1 MADVDFRSLPP
12 RERYK
17 LIVSGVVPRP
27 IALVTSLG
35 TSGQVNAAPFSFFNA
50 VCNDPPALAVAVNH
64 PDEASLKDTARNI
77 KRMGEFVVNMV
88 DEALAP
94 QMNICEVEFAEGVS
108 ELAVAGLAHR
118 PSAQIATPWI
128 AEAPIA
134 FECKL
139 ANTVQIAPGKYLF
152 IGIAVHM
159 HIRDDLYDADRNYIH
174 AERARLVARMH
185 GAGGYARTS
194 DLFDMPRLS
203 PEEKLARF
211 GDRFALRE
219 P

>member
-1 MADVDFRSLPP
+1 
-12 RERYK
+12 
-17 LIVSGVVPRP
+17 
-27 IALVTSLG
+27 
-35 TSGQVNAAPFSFFNA
+35 
-50 VCNDPPALAVAVNH
+50 
-64 PDEASLKDTARNI
+64 
-77 KRMGEFVVNMV
+77 
-88 DEALAP
+88 
-94 QMNICEVEFAEGVS
+94 VEFAEGVS

-174 AERARLVARMH
+174 AERARLVSRMH

>member
-1 MADVDFRSLPP
+1 MADVDFRKLDA

-35 TSGQVNAAPFSFFNA
+35 ANGQVNAAPFSFFNA

-64 PDEASLKDTARNI
+64 PDEASLKDTAINI
-77 KRMGEFVVNMV
+77 KRTGEFVVNMV
-88 DEALAP
+88 DEAIAP
-94 QMNICEVEFAEGVS
+94 QMNVCEVEFAEGVS
-108 ELAVAGLAHR
+108 ELSAAGLTHR
-118 PSAQIATPWI
+118 ASAQIDTPWI

-139 ANTVQIAPGKYLF
+139 AQTVQLAPGKYLF

-159 HIRDDLYDADRNYIH
+159 HIRDDLYDPDKNYIH
-174 AERARLVARMH
+174 TEKAGLVARMH

-203 PEEKLARF
+203 RDEKLARF
-211 GDRFALRE
+211 GDRFKLRE